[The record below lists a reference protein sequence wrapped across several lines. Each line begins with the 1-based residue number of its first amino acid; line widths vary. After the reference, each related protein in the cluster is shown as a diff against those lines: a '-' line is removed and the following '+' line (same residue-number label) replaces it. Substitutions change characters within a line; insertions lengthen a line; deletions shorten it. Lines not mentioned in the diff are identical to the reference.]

1 VRLHVLLDQPS
12 DERADRPSEAADVAG
27 LGGVVDQLVVTA
39 LVVPLLELRRYE
51 PLEFDELSQLLGEFD
66 PSVVDEL
73 PDQLD
78 DAADRLAVV
87 APELTLVVQLRELL
101 DLPAVARELDHLG
114 DASDLL
120 VVVVPEPPLVALQPL
135 VMLPELAQL
144 RLYEPLE
151 FDELSQ
157 LLGEFDPSF
166 VDEPLDRLAA
176 AVLAMPLAVE
186 PPPELAQLPPHERLE
201 LLQYETLDR
210 PDDVVDRLAVVA
222 ELEPLL
228 AVAPLLVLA
237 QQLRFEPLEFDERS
251 RQLGELDPSVVDE
264 PLDRLAVVAELEPP
278 LVVVQLLV
286 PVELLRREPLDLL
299 VVAREPAVLPLAV
312 LPLVVPLAV
321 LPLAVLP
328 LAVLPLAA
336 AAPPPAE
343 RLVQLDVAELVL
355 REPYELPRS
364 ASYAR
369 LELVRRLAAG
379 LVGLLGHLRALR
391 DHRIELELVEQLPS
405 QSPPSKQ

>member
-222 ELEPLL
+222 ELEP
-228 AVAPLLVLA
+228 
-237 QQLRFEPLEFDERS
+237 
-251 RQLGELDPSVVDE
+251 
-264 PLDRLAVVAELEPP
+264 P